1 MVFSLLQMLLKTS
14 QGSRDA
20 NPPAFTSRSRLPGQ
34 DVHISIFHDLT
45 ADSTSA
51 LF

>member
-20 NPPAFTSRSRLPGQ
+20 NPPAFGGIFPHLRQDPAFPGRMY
-34 DVHISIFHDLT
+34 IFPFFT
-45 ADSTSA
+45 I
-51 LF
+51 